1 MQSLYQTFTQN
12 KSAYPDQLNLRLHRA
27 LSWLDKAHQCGDDKD
42 MQFIS
47 LWIAFNAIYAKEL
60 GVQSADRAS
69 FTDFIQKICRL
80 DEQKQLY
87 GLIWQT
93 FSQSI
98 RIMLDNPYVFQP
110 FWDYQNG
117 KISELAWQE
126 DFSKANK
133 KALNGLKDEDTATV
147 LMVIFDRLYT
157 LRNQIVH
164 GGATY
169 KSSVNREQLGDGC
182 QILKAILPV
191 VVGIVLNNPNV
202 DWGKPFYPVV

>member
-1 MQSLYQTFTQN
+1 
-12 KSAYPDQLNLRLHRA
+12 
-27 LSWLDKAHQCGDDKD
+27 
-42 MQFIS
+42 
-47 LWIAFNAIYAKEL
+47 
-60 GVQSADRAS
+60 
-69 FTDFIQKICRL
+69 
-80 DEQKQLY
+80 
-87 GLIWQT
+87 
-93 FSQSI
+93 
-98 RIMLDNPYVFQP
+98 MLDNPYVFQP